1 MPRNDFNKFWVIA
14 KKVYKK
20 NVKSM
25 GFIITLIAPMF
36 MAIVPFAIGYF
47 SQTTGEATPAKFAVI
62 SEDETVRALFED
74 DTLPWTF
81 VNDIE
86 SESEAREAVRQES
99 LDAYMIVGVGE
110 AVSADL
116 TQIDDKMATNLPII
130 EEMLTSYQMSLR
142 GTEANLTTQE
152 ISQMLESASLSTE
165 SIRIEEG
172 TIVEGNVSEQVIQSL
187 FVTLVGFGL
196 FMLLMMYSN
205 SIVQEI
211 ASEKGT
217 RIMEVILSTT
227 SSHIHFGGKLAGIL
241 MVLGTQFIVYIA
253 LFTFGLPYIE
263 NVSIIEELFGGIQVT
278 EIIQPTYWYVI
289 VFFTV
294 GLLIYIIFAAFL
306 GSLANKVEDAAKM
319 LAPIQTVSVIGFYG
333 ALFMVSGADNT
344 LINVLSYIPFFT
356 PFIMP
361 MRIVHNQVGMMGMT
375 IGIIGSLTF
384 TVALFALSL
393 FFYRTN
399 VLVYSD
405 SNVISSL
412 KQSWSLM
419 QSNRSSK
426 KVMQVNETK

>member
-25 GFIITLIAPMF
+25 GFIITLIAPIF

-74 DTLPWTF
+74 DTLSWTF

>member
-25 GFIITLIAPMF
+25 GFIITLIAPIF

>member
-1 MPRNDFNKFWVIA
+1 MPKNDFNKFWVIA

-25 GFIITLIAPMF
+25 GFILTLIAPIF

-47 SQTTGEATPAKFAVI
+47 SQTTGEATPAEFAVI
-62 SEDETVRALFED
+62 SEDETVRTLFED
-74 DTLPWTF
+74 DNLPWNF

-99 LDAYMIVGVGE
+99 LDAYMIIGVGE
-110 AVSADL
+110 AVNADL
-116 TQIDDKMATNLPII
+116 TQIDDKMATNLSII
-130 EEMLTSYQMSLR
+130 EEMLTSYQMGLR
-142 GTEANLTTQE
+142 GAEANLTTQE
-152 ISQMLESASLSTE
+152 ISQMLESATLSTE

-172 TIVEGNVSEQVIQSL
+172 AIVEGNVSEQVIQSL

-253 LFTFGLPYIE
+253 LFAFGLPYIE
-263 NVSIIEELFGGIQVT
+263 NVPIIEELFGGIQVT

-289 VFFTV
+289 VFFTI
-294 GLLIYIIFAAFL
+294 GLFIYIILAAFL

-319 LAPIQTVSVIGFYG
+319 LAPIQTISVIGFYG

-419 QSNRSSK
+419 KSNRSSK